1 MNIRLLI
8 TTLLMVYI
16 LLMSIIVSTR
26 DFDTIIAEYIA
37 RVRRLEAK
45 NVDTSL
51 VVELINEAVEK
62 YQEGDDTSA
71 LQILGEVDSLLDSL
85 ERSADQVYYQY
96 VFSKAIIVIVLALIP
111 ILVYTLL
118 PRIYLY
124 LWFKTRRKW
133 IVREY

>member
-1 MNIRLLI
+1 MI
-8 TTLLMVYI
+8 TTLLLVYI
-16 LLMSIIVSTR
+16 LLTPIIASTQ
-26 DFDTIIAEYIA
+26 DFDSVIAEYIA

-45 NVDTSL
+45 NVDTTQ

-62 YQEGDDTSA
+62 YQEEDETRA

-85 ERSADQVYYQY
+85 ERSVDQVYYQY
-96 VFSKAIIVIVLALIP
+96 VFTKAITVIVLALIP

-118 PRIYLY
+118 PRVYLY
-124 LWFKTRRKW
+124 LWFKTRKRW

>member
-1 MNIRLLI
+1 MNTRLMI
-8 TTLLMVYI
+8 TTLLLVYI
-16 LLMSIIVSTR
+16 LLTPIIASTQ
-26 DFDTIIAEYIA
+26 DFDSVIAEYIA

-45 NVDTSL
+45 NVDTTQ

-62 YQEGDDTSA
+62 YQEEDETRA
-71 LQILGEVDSLLDSL
+71 LQILGEVDFLLDSL
-85 ERSADQVYYQY
+85 ERSVDQVYYQY
-96 VFSKAIIVIVLALIP
+96 VFTKAITVIVLALIP